1 MQTNK
6 KKSFVNGC
14 KWGTIRNEFK
24 QRDFSW
30 KIIMA
35 RNSILGVFAKSPIKP
50 LEKHI
55 RLVTKCCNQLVPFFE
70 ACTEKDWTKAGK
82 VRNKIS
88 KIEQEADALKRQ
100 LRLELPGGLFMP
112 VDRADLL
119 ELLTQQDKIANKT
132 KDIAGRIIGRE
143 LEIPASIQADFA
155 LYVQRCI
162 DATEKAADAINELD
176 DLLETGFRGREVD
189 LVEKMINQLDE
200 IEDDTDGMQ
209 IKLRRELLELE
220 KDLNPVDVMFLYQII
235 EWVGDLADLAERVGA
250 RLEILLARK

>member
-1 MQTNK
+1 
-6 KKSFVNGC
+6 
-14 KWGTIRNEFK
+14 
-24 QRDFSW
+24 
-30 KIIMA
+30 MA
-35 RNSILGVFAKSPIKP
+35 KNSILGMFAKSPIKP

-55 RLVTKCCNQLVPFFE
+55 RLVTKCCNQLIPFFS
-70 ACTEKDWTKAGK
+70 ACMADDWETAAN
-82 VRNKIS
+82 VRIQIS

-119 ELLTQQDKIANKT
+119 ELLTQQDKIANRA
-132 KDIAGRIIGRE
+132 KDIAGRILGRE
-143 LEIPASIQADFA
+143 LQIPDSLQDQFIAY
-155 LYVQRCI
+155 LTRCI

-176 DLLETGFRGREVD
+176 DLLETGFRGREVA

-209 IKLRRELLELE
+209 VKLRKGLLALE
-220 KDLNPVDVMFLYQII
+220 DDLKPVDVMFLYQII
-235 EWVGDLADLAERVGA
+235 DWVGDLADLAERVGA